1 LQLIYGYKKNVSYLH
16 EEMWERQQ
24 TARNEDEAEEKNSK
38 GQDSINIVMIHTML
52 SICMSYWKINIFT

>member
-1 LQLIYGYKKNVSYLH
+1 MQLIYGNKKNVPYLH
-16 EEMWERQQ
+16 EEMWKRQQ

-52 SICMSYWKINIFT
+52 SISMSYWKINIFT